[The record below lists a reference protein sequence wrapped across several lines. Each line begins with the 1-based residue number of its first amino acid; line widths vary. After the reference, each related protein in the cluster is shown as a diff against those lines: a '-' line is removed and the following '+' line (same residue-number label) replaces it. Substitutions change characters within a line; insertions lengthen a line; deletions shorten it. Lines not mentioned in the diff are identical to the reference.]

1 MNNSIDFEKLKKFI
15 KNVIGYN
22 INEETVFFKD
32 LKLVGDDASEFIS
45 LFSKEFEVDISNFRF
60 EDYFVDEYDISMTWF
75 NKKEKRREMLKRL
88 EFDISHFELIINK
101 KRWIDPPISGI

>member
-1 MNNSIDFEKLKKFI
+1 MNNSTEIDRLKKFI
-15 KNVIGYN
+15 KKVIGYN

-32 LKLVGDDASEFIS
+32 LKLVGDDASEFMS

-75 NKKEKRREMLKRL
+75 KKKEKRREMLKRL
-88 EFDISHFELIINK
+88 EFDISHFELIIIN
-101 KRWIDPPISGI
+101 KRWIYPSLSGM